1 MIGRMGA
8 TTTYGW
14 PTPNLTDPANG
25 PQNIYDAATAIE
37 NTVKDTTL
45 TDYTPAWTSNGSVQP
60 GGTITKLGKYRLDH
74 GKCSIWISFLAGAAV
89 SGGTGNLYIGLPVAP
104 RAGLTFQIMDAWFW
118 CPYAGGGVYKGFGR
132 PFAGNLTMS
141 LYFPTSA
148 SDTRLNQWI
157 NATEGNGAGTG
168 VPLIPS
174 WFGMV
179 QNSEVVVQGSYFV

>member
-45 TDYTPAWTSNGSVQP
+45 TDYTPAWTSAGSVQP
-60 GGTITKLGKYRLDH
+60 GGTITKLGKYRVDH
-74 GKCSIWISFLAGAAV
+74 GKCSIWISFLGGAAP
-89 SGGTGNLYIGLPVAP
+89 SGGTGALYIGLPLAP

-118 CPYAGGGVYKGFGR
+118 CPYAGGGVYKGTAKA
-132 PFAGNLTMS
+132 FAGSTTMEIWYPIS
-141 LYFPTSA
+141 S
-148 SDTRLNQWI
+148 SDTRLNRWM
-157 NATEGNGAGTG
+157 NAPEGNPAGAG